1 MSRPS
6 PSVRPVLVACLLLTA
21 AAAGCFGP
29 PAPPGGT
36 SIMVTDGE
44 GRNVTISTPVERI
57 VSLTPSHTE
66 VLFAI
71 GAGPRV
77 VGGTDFDTYPPEA
90 AAVPD
95 VLTNLQ
101 VNFERLVTLDPDI
114 VLVSSLNAV
123 ADVEHLRELNL
134 TVFFADAYAVFD
146 VPPMIELIGRAVQE
160 EANATAVA
168 EALRADLAA
177 TQAAIANTTTTPRV
191 FYLLD
196 DFGAYWTS
204 GEGTRGDD
212 LITLAGGDNIFG
224 GATGWTSVSLEA
236 VVAADPEVIILGLYV
251 GLAEES
257 METAAP
263 WSNMTAVED
272 GRVHRVPDADLVD
285 RPGPRLALGAAWL
298 AEAIHPEAF

>member
-1 MSRPS
+1 
-6 PSVRPVLVACLLLTA
+6 
-21 AAAGCFGP
+21 
-29 PAPPGGT
+29 
-36 SIMVTDGE
+36 
-44 GRNVTISTPVERI
+44 
-57 VSLTPSHTE
+57 
-66 VLFAI
+66 
-71 GAGPRV
+71 
-77 VGGTDFDTYPPEA
+77 
-90 AAVPD
+90 
-95 VLTNLQ
+95 
-101 VNFERLVTLDPDI
+101 